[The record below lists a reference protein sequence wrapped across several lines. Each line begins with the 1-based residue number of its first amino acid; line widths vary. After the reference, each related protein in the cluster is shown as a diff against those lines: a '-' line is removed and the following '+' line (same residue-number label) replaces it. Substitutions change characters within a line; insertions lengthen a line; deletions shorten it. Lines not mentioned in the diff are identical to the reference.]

1 MKHALLLDYL
11 YKKQQHMLI
20 PMQSVRGKREKGR
33 GEKDCEPVKTKRGC
47 KKCHR
52 GEKKGR
58 TREGT
63 IGPWL

>member
-33 GEKDCEPVKTKRGC
+33 GEKDCEPVKTKRRC
-47 KKCHR
+47 KKGHR
-52 GEKKGR
+52 GEKKEGR
-58 TREGT
+58 GRG
-63 IGPWL
+63 L